1 MRVSLSWIGILGSI
15 AFSVPTAFSVPSI
28 AQAQLSAAQERVLK
42 PRQVFKECDVC
53 PEMVVVPAG
62 AFSMGSPKK
71 EKARSDNESPLHKV
85 TIGRRF
91 AVGKFEVTVDQF
103 ASFAKET
110 GHDTGS
116 VCDIWQDGKWSERV
130 GYTWRNPPFPQGGS
144 HPATCLS
151 WDDAKAYLAWL
162 SRKTGHDYRL
172 PSEAEWEY
180 AARAGSRAPFH
191 FGNNV
196 QDYCRHGNGA
206 DQAASKEVPG
216 ASSWTVLA
224 CNDGQAY
231 TAPVGSY
238 TANRFGLYDMLG
250 NVFEWVEDCWNGNY
264 QGAPSDGS
272 AWTSGNCGVR
282 VQRGGAWG
290 YPPDYLRTA
299 VRGQQPQAYR
309 YINAGMRVVRTLVP

>member
-1 MRVSLSWIGILGSI
+1 MRPLLSWIGILGAI
-15 AFSVPTAFSVPSI
+15 AFSVPSI
-28 AQAQLSAAQERVLK
+28 AQAQLSSTQERSLK
-42 PRQVFKECDVC
+42 PKATFKECDVC

-62 AFSMGSPKK
+62 VFRMGSPKN
-71 EKARSDNESPLHKV
+71 EKARSENEGPLHKV
-85 TIGRRF
+85 TIARRF

-103 ASFAKET
+103 AAFAKET

-116 VCDIWQDGKWSERV
+116 VCDIWQDGKWSERQ
-130 GYTWRNPPFPQGGS
+130 GYSWRNPPFPQSGA

-151 WDDAKAYLAWL
+151 WNDAKAYLAWL

-180 AARAGSRAPFH
+180 AARAGSGAPFH
-191 FGNNV
+191 FGSNV
-196 QDYCRHGNGA
+196 GDYCRYGNGA
-206 DQAASKEVPG
+206 DQAAGKDVPG
-216 ASSWTVLA
+216 ATSWMLLS
-224 CNDGQAY
+224 CNDGHAY

-238 TANRFGLYDMLG
+238 AANRFGLYDMLG

-264 QGAPSDGS
+264 TGAPSDGS

-309 YINAGMRVVRTLVP
+309 YINAGMRAVRTPIP